1 MSKKTKTIIAALVLL
16 VLVAAAVFA
25 YGKLAPQGTAG
36 SKTVTLTV
44 IHGDGSQK
52 VFTVKTDEEML
63 GAALI
68 NEKLIE
74 GDVGQYGLYVTA
86 VDGEIADD
94 AQRQWWCFNDGD
106 GNMLVT
112 GVDMTPVTDGDSYEA
127 VLSVY

>member
-1 MSKKTKTIIAALVLL
+1 MSKKTKSIIAALVML
-16 VLVAAAVFA
+16 VLIAAAVFA
-25 YGKLAPQGTAG
+25 YVKLAPQGTAG

-52 VFTVKTDEEML
+52 EFTIRTDEEML
-63 GAALI
+63 GSALL

-74 GDVGQYGLYVTA
+74 GDMGQYGLYVST
-86 VDGEIADD
+86 VDGETADD
-94 AQRQWWCFNDGD
+94 AQRQWWCFNDSE

-112 GVDMTPVTDGDSYEA
+112 GVDMTPIADGDSYEA